1 MGVGGGWA
9 VEVLCKILWVK
20 LIEGGY
26 RNEWQFLRGNSVR
39 PAKCQGNAVGRNLSG
54 IYGLGQP
61 RTGELV
67 LPVQLLA
74 YDLSPHPTLSR
85 SDG

>member
-26 RNEWQFLRGNSVR
+26 RNEWQFLRGNFVR
-39 PAKCQGNAVGRNLSG
+39 PAKCQGNAVGRAFWNLWTGSAQDRGVGIAGSASG
-54 IYGLGQP
+54 F
-61 RTGELV
+61 
-67 LPVQLLA
+67 
-74 YDLSPHPTLSR
+74 
-85 SDG
+85 